1 MTGGSERAGGFIRD
15 LGEAARK
22 NPVSAALIGMGA
34 VWLFASRSERGGAL
48 IRRSGIDRLPDAAR
62 DAWEGTSSN
71 LRSGARSIRETM
83 REATD
88 TIRERGEGVVEGIS
102 ETGEMLARTAAEYA
116 EDLPDQ
122 AGNMLDDVS
131 NRMTE
136 LFRAQPL
143 AIGAVG
149 LAIGAA
155 IAASLPKTATEE
167 EYFGES
173 SEFIKQKA
181 AELAGE
187 QAERASEVGQ
197 KVAEAVADEARR
209 QGLTPDGLKSAA
221 SDLSEKAQ
229 RVAEAATAGP
239 SSSSR

>member
-34 VWLFASRSERGGAL
+34 VWLFASRSEHGGAL

-62 DAWEGTSSN
+62 DAWEVTSSN
-71 LRSGARSIRETM
+71 LRSGAHSVRETV

-102 ETGEMLARTAAEYA
+102 ETGERLARSAAEYA
-116 EDLPDQ
+116 EALPDE
-122 AGNMLDDVS
+122 AGSMFDDVS
-131 NRMTE
+131 SRMTE

-149 LAIGAA
+149 LAIGAT
-155 IAASLPKTATEE
+155 IAASLPRTATEE

-187 QAERASEVGQ
+187 QAERASEIGR
-197 KVAEAVADEARR
+197 KVAGAAANEARR
-209 QGLTPDGLKSAA
+209 QGLTPDGLKSAV
-221 SDLSEKAQ
+221 SELSGKAQ
-229 RVAEAATAGP
+229 RVAEAAIAGP

>member
-34 VWLFASRSERGGAL
+34 VWLFASRSEHGGAL
-48 IRRSGIDRLPDAAR
+48 IRRSGIDRLPDVAR
-62 DAWEGTSSN
+62 DAWEGKSSN
-71 LRSGARSIRETM
+71 LLSGTRSIRETM
-83 REATD
+83 RETTD
-88 TIRERGEGVVEGIS
+88 AIRERGEGVVEGVS
-102 ETGEMLARTAAEYA
+102 ETGKRLARTAADYA
-116 EDLPDQ
+116 EDLPEQ

-131 NRMTE
+131 SRMTE

-155 IAASLPKTATEE
+155 IAASLPRTATEE

-187 QAERASEVGQ
+187 QAERAREVGQ
-197 KVAEAVADEARR
+197 KVADAVADEVRR

-221 SDLSEKAQ
+221 SDLSGKAQ
-229 RVAEAATAGP
+229 RVAEAAAAGP

>member
-1 MTGGSERAGGFIRD
+1 
-15 LGEAARK
+15 
-22 NPVSAALIGMGA
+22 
-34 VWLFASRSERGGAL
+34 
-48 IRRSGIDRLPDAAR
+48 
-62 DAWEGTSSN
+62 
-71 LRSGARSIRETM
+71 
-83 REATD
+83 
-88 TIRERGEGVVEGIS
+88 
-102 ETGEMLARTAAEYA
+102 
-116 EDLPDQ
+116 
-122 AGNMLDDVS
+122 
-131 NRMTE
+131 MTE
-136 LFRAQPL
+136 LFKAQPL
-143 AIGAVG
+143 AIGVVG

-155 IAASLPKTATEE
+155 VAASLPRTSTEE

-229 RVAEAATAGP
+229 RVAQAATAGP
-239 SSSSR
+239 SSPSR